1 MSEKKAKTQ
10 ERFICCVDTSKSP
23 TARQA
28 YFFLKGLGS
37 LRQDIIIDMVQRTLG
52 EDLNLDLE
60 HMTRG
65 ELMALYNKNVYTK
78 QILMQT
84 QTVPQPAATA
94 ASPTPVQQMPMSDT
108 TPAPV
113 TKTKEPMAEDIECEE
128 EREREPVQESA
139 HTEEKQD
146 VSGLYDGRP
155 EQQDRPTGFSR
166 AKQPQS
172 YNDDPIFEQEPE
184 DVEDLVDDDLSDVN
198 SSQGL
203 TDMINAGFP
212 DI

>member
-84 QTVPQPAATA
+84 QTVPQPAAMT
-94 ASPTPVQQMPMSDT
+94 ASPAPAQQMPIQNAA
-108 TPAPV
+108 PAPV
-113 TKTKEPMAEDIECEE
+113 TKTKEPMVEDIGCEE
-128 EREREPVQESA
+128 EREREPVQEPA
-139 HTEEKQD
+139 DTEKKQD
-146 VSGLYDGRP
+146 VSDLYDRHS
-155 EQQDRPTGFSR
+155 EQPDRPTGFSR

-184 DVEDLVDDDLSDVN
+184 DVEDLVDDDLSDVEP
-198 SSQGL
+198 SQEL
-203 TDMINAGFP
+203 TDIINAGFS